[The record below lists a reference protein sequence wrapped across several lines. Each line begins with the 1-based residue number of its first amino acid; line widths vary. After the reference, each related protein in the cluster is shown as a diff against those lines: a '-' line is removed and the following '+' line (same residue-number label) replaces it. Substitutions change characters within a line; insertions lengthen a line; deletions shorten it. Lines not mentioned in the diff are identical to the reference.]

1 MIDRKMDLDMEME
14 REREGEFDT
23 YIYIYINIKKC
34 CSQLTLTIK
43 EISAF
48 FADTEC

>member
-23 YIYIYINIKKC
+23 YIYIYKY
-34 CSQLTLTIK
+34 K
-43 EISAF
+43 EMLLS
-48 FADTEC
+48 ADTHHQGNISVFC